1 MGANKFTGILAI
13 IVIAGTISLAVV
25 HDSVN
30 RKVKDF
36 AITIDNKT
44 DASTWLATPESL
56 FDGNENMKLKPLLG
70 PMSGAVALHYQGP
83 SQMLAVNIEY
93 WKDGVKTNIS
103 SGMGT
108 TFQGK
113 NNQGNY
119 QYDGDFVYSFQD
131 RHDPSGTVYS
141 ELVYA
146 FISES
151 GYASTAV
158 RVDKPAG
165 LNIIGEMRL
174 QQKEKVPLDES
185 TIVWGLQGTDKQQ
198 MLSYSSI
205 AETLQSV
212 QWAMV
217 VRVGFNANKY
227 LTRNVN

>member
-1 MGANKFTGILAI
+1 MGANKFTGILVL

-25 HDSVN
+25 HDAVN

-36 AITIDNKT
+36 AISIDNKT
-44 DASTWLATPESL
+44 DASTWLASPESL
-56 FDGNENMKLKPLLG
+56 FDGNENKKLKPLLG
-70 PMSGAVALHYQGP
+70 LMSGAVALHYEGP
-83 SQMLAVNIEY
+83 YQTVEVNIEY
-93 WKDGVKTNIS
+93 WKNGVKTNIS

-108 TFQGK
+108 TFQEK

-146 FISES
+146 FVSES

-165 LNIIGEMRL
+165 INMTGEMRL

-185 TIVWGLQGTDKQQ
+185 TIVWGLQGNDKQQ
-198 MLSYSSI
+198 MFSYSSI
-205 AETLQSV
+205 VETLQSA

-217 VRVGFNANKY
+217 VRVGFNANMN
-227 LTRNVN
+227 L